1 MRYLCFHEFLLFTK
15 MIIWIGSQI
24 YIFDRNSDLHI
35 YERESERERG
45 RGWTKKLL
53 AYRNTPSSFKAT

>member
-1 MRYLCFHEFLLFTK
+1 